1 MKVSLY
7 TLKINHQLIE
17 GALISDEQG
26 YAVLQPWSSLG
37 DPSLNFLLKDLSYQK
52 KTSLVQRALELLR
65 IDGDARSKGE
75 SLLPAKS
82 LPSHLYLDLRSDS
95 FFKKFET
102 ALEEGIE
109 LFKFKIG
116 INVERELLALKKIQ
130 LDFLNSKFKIRL
142 DANQRFLS
150 FKEASVFLQNF
161 EKSLLERID
170 FLEDPFRGSPDEW
183 NNLKE
188 SFHLHLAHDFA
199 DESFRDLCD
208 VWILKPTRNNPQTL
222 MDLAIQKNK
231 KVVFTTA
238 LDHEFG
244 QLVSLSVADEF
255 QKKYPSIVQEGGFLS
270 FSEVEG
276 LGAYLSRKKNL
287 LDFEDLRGPGFGCE
301 KLFLNRKWTDLGDLL

>member
-1 MKVSLY
+1 MKVSFY

-17 GALISDEQG
+17 GALIFDEQG
-26 YAVLQPWSSLG
+26 YAVVQPWTSLG
-37 DPSLNFLLKDLSYQK
+37 DPSLSFLLKDLHTQK
-52 KTSLVQRALELLR
+52 KTSLVQRALELLK
-65 IDGDARSKGE
+65 IDGDARSKGK

-82 LPSHLYLDLRSDS
+82 SPSHLYLDLRSDS
-95 FFKKFET
+95 LLLKFQT

-116 INVERELLALKKIQ
+116 IDIVKELLALKTIQ
-130 LDFLNSKFKIRL
+130 RDFLNSKFKIRL

-150 FKEASVFLQNF
+150 FKEASSFLQNF

-183 NNLKE
+183 SNLKE
-188 SFHLHLAHDFA
+188 NFHLRLAHDFA

-208 VWILKPTRNNPQTL
+208 FWILKPTRNNPQTL

-238 LDHEFG
+238 LDHELG
-244 QLVSLSVADEF
+244 QLVCLSVADEF

-276 LGAYLSRKKNL
+276 LGACLSRKKNL